1 MIDEIDEVLLKTSTL
16 HVTIFDKHLKE
27 QIIECHVFIIFEIAP
42 TKAHDDYVS
51 KRRRVVF
58 KYTKAFICIV
68 MLVCN

>member
-1 MIDEIDEVLLKTSTL
+1 MIDEINEFLLKTSNL
-16 HVTIFDKHLKE
+16 HVPIKE

-42 TKAHDDYVS
+42 TKAHDNYVF

>member
-1 MIDEIDEVLLKTSTL
+1 MIDEINEFLLKTSTL
-16 HVTIFDKHLKE
+16 HVPIHLKE

-42 TKAHDDYVS
+42 TKAHDDYGS